1 MYFPFGRSLNSKK
14 PVVSLLVFLITDG
27 WSLSAK
33 AKLAKG
39 IVCLVLR
46 SISFP
51 LIVCAFRN
59 SGIDKNRQNNNV
71 GFIFVCLDF
80 LDCSKTRREG

>member
-14 PVVSLLVFLITDG
+14 PVVSLLVCLITVG
-27 WSLSAK
+27 RSLSAK

-39 IVCLVLR
+39 IACLVLR

-51 LIVCAFRN
+51 LIVWAFRN
-59 SGIDKNRQNNNV
+59 RDISKNRQNSNV
-71 GFIFVCLDF
+71 DFIFVYLDF
-80 LDCSKTRREG
+80 AECSKTRREG